1 MKKLLLCTALFA
13 SVALSAQTTH
23 VISWFMGVSESQASM
38 TVNAG
43 DIVKWTWDD
52 TLPHTVTSAS
62 GGAETFASAQLTGAN
77 QEYSHTFTVVGST
90 DYACAIHPMMAGT
103 ITTQPL
109 LAVDDVTAL
118 DFDYFPNPATDVV
131 TINGKNT
138 IDRVVVYDIAG
149 RQLSDT
155 ATTTNTVKVYLQ
167 GYTEGTYLV
176 KVFSGSQS
184 KNITL
189 VKK

>member
-118 DFDYFPNPATDVV
+118 DFEYFPNPATDVV

-167 GYTEGTYLV
+167 GYTAGTYLV

>member
-38 TVNAG
+38 TVTAG

-109 LAVDDVTAL
+109 LAVDDVTTL
-118 DFDYFPNPATDVV
+118 DFEYFPNPATDVV
-131 TINGKNT
+131 TINGKNA

-167 GYTEGTYLV
+167 GYTAGTYLI